1 MKICPSCQNHME
13 DDALFCNNCGQRVE
27 STTQAGNVAGQ
38 QAYQQPYQ
46 QQPYQQQPYQ
56 QQPYQQQAYQ
66 QQAYQQQPY
75 QQPHQDNFEAAR
87 QAVGHSLDTVGGYSE
102 FDGGLLQ
109 LIGWNL
115 LGILLTGITCGIAFP
130 WAYCMVLRW
139 ETNHT
144 VINGRRLAFDGTG
157 GQLFG
162 KYILWVLL
170 TIVTCGIYGLWL
182 GIKMKQWVVSHT
194 HFAN

>member
-1 MKICPSCQNHME
+1 MKVCPSCHSSME

-27 STTQAGNVAGQ
+27 NSAPTGNVAGQ
-38 QAYQQPYQ
+38 QPYQQPFQQQPYQ

-56 QQPYQQQAYQ
+56 QQPYQQQPYQ
-66 QQAYQQQPY
+66 QPYQQQPY
-75 QQPHQDNFEAAR
+75 QQAGFEAA
-87 QAVGHSLDTVGGYSE
+87 GNSE

-130 WAYCMVLRW
+130 WAYCMILKW

-144 VINGRRLAFDGTG
+144 IINGRRLVFDGTG

-170 TIVTCGIYGLWL
+170 TIVTCGIYSFWL